1 MIRADLR
8 TYLLSQSDI
17 TDLVGTRIYW
27 VRIPQKNPSDAN
39 YPCITYRRATGGH
52 VHNLDGAQGYAEA
65 IVEIDIWGPDSE
77 VVENVGEQVR
87 ESLQGFRGE
96 MGTTDVRRRVTLED
110 EQDFYYPS
118 EVGDDVGVYRIQYKY
133 KIGYGESVPCFS

>member
-8 TYLLSQSDI
+8 TYLLAQSTI

-27 VRIPQKNPSDAN
+27 VRIPQKPQSETT

-52 VHNLDGAQGYAEA
+52 MHHLDNAQGYAQP
-65 IVEIDIWGPDSE
+65 IFEIDVWGPDSE

-87 ESLQGFRGE
+87 LKLQGFSGT
-96 MGTTDVRRRVTLED
+96 MGTTDVGGVTLDD
-110 EQDFYYPS
+110 EQDFYIPS
-118 EVGDDVGVYRIQYKY
+118 DIGDDIGVHRIQYKY
-133 KIGYGESVPCFS
+133 KIGHGEAVPNYS